1 MTRKLFRIRVTFL
14 FMNIYKNFNLII
26 VSFSNFYLS
35 KFKSDYIYIFL
46 ELLDSCDVRSIRSK
60 LYDSIILIDDSLSL
74 SLSFFNHIAFLKIS
88 HAQHTPSRLI
98 VHSMF
103 TWHHAFQFPHE
114 FLESFL
120 NRNRYPNR
128 NIRCFR
134 PRVPVINTTSA
145 DHSHRPTICHIIR
158 SIFIIY
164 HFTYSIYVLCLC
176 REFHTGIMI
185 FKNDTL
191 KHTKEFLIC
200 F

>member
-1 MTRKLFRIRVTFL
+1 ML
-14 FMNIYKNFNLII
+14 NI
-26 VSFSNFYLS
+26 SNFYFF
-35 KFKSDYIYIFL
+35 KFKNDYIYIYSFTRC
-46 ELLDSCDVRSIRSK
+46 SFNTQN
-60 LYDSIILIDDSLSL
+60 YTILIDDFLSL
-74 SLSFFNHIAFLKIS
+74 SLFNYIAFLKIS
-88 HAQHTPSRLI
+88 HAQHTTSRLI
-98 VHSMF
+98 VHSIF

-134 PRVPVINTTSA
+134 PQVLVINTTSA
-145 DHSHRPTICHIIR
+145 DHSHRRIICDIIR

-164 HFTYSIYVLCLC
+164 YFAYNIYYTV

-185 FKNDTL
+185 FKNDIT
-191 KHTKEFLIC
+191 KDIKEFLIC